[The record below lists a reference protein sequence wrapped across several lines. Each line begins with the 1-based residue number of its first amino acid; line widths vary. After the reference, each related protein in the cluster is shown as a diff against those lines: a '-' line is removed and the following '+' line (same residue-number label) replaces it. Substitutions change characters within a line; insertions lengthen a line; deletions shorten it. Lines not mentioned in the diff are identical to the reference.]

1 MIIISLMIRKTKCV
15 HCLVALNRITTTT
28 LCKACPCSMCKVIIV
43 MVVVMVVQSLPLLF
57 VQGDNSDGGGD
68 GCSKPAPALCAR

>member
-1 MIIISLMIRKTKCV
+1 MR
-15 HCLVALNRITTTT
+15 ALLGRPQQDYYNY
-28 LCKACPCSMCKVIIV
+28 L
-43 MVVVMVVQSLPLLF
+43 VQSLPLLY